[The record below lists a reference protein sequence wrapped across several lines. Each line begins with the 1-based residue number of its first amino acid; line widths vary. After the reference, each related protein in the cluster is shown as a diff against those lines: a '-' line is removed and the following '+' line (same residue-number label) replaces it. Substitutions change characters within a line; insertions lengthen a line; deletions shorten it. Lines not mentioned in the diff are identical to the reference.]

1 MAQQTDSVF
10 KTSNSGWSDTATLN
24 LTPTP
29 FSVTFTWSG
38 KSITVQL
45 ENGEDVLKLANIFS
59 DFLANNGI
67 PNTIKKDS
75 ESHDRAAD
83 TNQAN

>member
-10 KTSNSGWSDTATLN
+10 KTSNSGWADTATLN
-24 LTPTP
+24 LNPTP

-45 ENGEDVLKLANIFS
+45 ENGQDVLKLANIFS
-59 DFLANNGI
+59 KFLSNNGI
-67 PNTIKKDS
+67 PNIIIND
-75 ESHDRAAD
+75 
-83 TNQAN
+83 

>member
-1 MAQQTDSVF
+1 MKQTKKNNKQMENEFNLSTSKSSTDTGVF
-10 KTSNSGWSDTATLN
+10 RFNPL

-59 DFLANNGI
+59 EFLTNNGI
-67 PNTIKKDS
+67 TNIIKN
-75 ESHDRAAD
+75 E
-83 TNQAN
+83 